1 MSEVDSAIYTA
12 SLLIAD
18 TTVSTSIH
26 PRSGTPTTLLST
38 HYSIKFNAF
47 ITLTGNENIARHRG
61 PPSSEKARLPN
72 TQSLLRP
79 LGLQQWQHMKNMR
92 DHVPTGS
99 RVLIMCKNE
108 DISSV
113 NGPDRPPITC
123 FWTYRRGA
131 KVNALAIWVWV
142 VHGSLAAWLTRR
154 DEGR

>member
-1 MSEVDSAIYTA
+1 MPSAQKIMQCRRAVVCQPTA
-12 SLLIAD
+12 SGSPTSGPLLF
-18 TTVSTSIH
+18 H
-26 PRSGTPTTLLST
+26 PLFYKSQR
-38 HYSIKFNAF
+38 F
-47 ITLTGNENIARHRG
+47 GNENIARHRG
-61 PPSSEKARLPN
+61 TPSSEKARLPN

-123 FWTYRRGA
+123 FPPTFWTYRRGA